1 VGIENYY
8 WIIDRA
14 VVDPLLALSWPE
26 FHRRYRWKGRR
37 TQWRTAAEFLSEF
50 DLDPESA
57 DLDPESADLDP
68 ESDDLD
74 PESDDLDPESDD
86 LELVHRILATRTL
99 RWTMLRCSDLQYF
112 FMLEV
117 IDQVPEA
124 KRRLSDVHAP
134 LPGRKRTANC
144 RCGSC
149 IPRRQIGQ
157 SNPLGKHR
165 PSRLSR

>member
-50 DLDPESA
+50 A
-57 DLDPESADLDP
+57 
-68 ESDDLD
+68 LD

>member
-50 DLDPESA
+50 
-57 DLDPESADLDP
+57 
-68 ESDDLD
+68 DLD